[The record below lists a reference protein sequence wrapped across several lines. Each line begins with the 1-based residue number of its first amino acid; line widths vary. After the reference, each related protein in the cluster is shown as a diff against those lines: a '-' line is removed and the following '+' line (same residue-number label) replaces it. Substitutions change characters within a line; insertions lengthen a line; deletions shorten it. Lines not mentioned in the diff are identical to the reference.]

1 MKLERPEK
9 RSKSLKQN
17 DDSITEHNDTYA
29 AEVTAGEN
37 KRRSARMVL
46 PNHKEVYLGQS
57 SQEWTN
63 KNLWKTAFKK
73 FKGIWSAV
81 PFLLWRRSN

>member
-37 KRRSARMVL
+37 KRRSARM
-46 PNHKEVYLGQS
+46 G
-57 SQEWTN
+57 
-63 KNLWKTAFKK
+63 
-73 FKGIWSAV
+73 
-81 PFLLWRRSN
+81 